1 MAELADSRSPIVV
14 IGLGRF
20 GASLA
25 QHLVSRGAQVLSVDS
40 DMEAVQAHAETL
52 PKVVRADATDVETL
66 RQLGIDAGWRAVVA
80 IGDLQQSLVT
90 TTVLRE
96 LGVEEIWAKALGERH
111 ALILQRLGAT
121 HVVQPE
127 AELGARV
134 SHLLMAH
141 LLDYLPVDE
150 GHSVAKTAVPDAAA
164 GRPLGS
170 SRIRQRYGVRVIAV
184 KRSDGEMVDADD
196 ETIPL
201 LGDTLIVWGRTDL
214 VETFSNSV

>member
-1 MAELADSRSPIVV
+1 MADPHSPIVV

-20 GASLA
+20 GGSLA
-25 QHLVSRGAQVLSVDS
+25 QHLVERGAHVLSVDS

-52 PKVVRADATDVETL
+52 PEVVRADATDAETL
-66 RQLGIDAGWRAVVA
+66 RQLGIHAGWRAVVA

-96 LGVEEIWAKALGERH
+96 LGVEEIWAKAGSERH
-111 ALILQRLGAT
+111 GLILERLGAT

-141 LLDYLPVDE
+141 LLDYLPVDD
-150 GHSVAKTAVPDAAA
+150 GYSVAKTAVPDFAA
-164 GRPLGS
+164 GQPLGT
-170 SRIRQRYGVRVIAV
+170 SRIRERHGVRVIAV
-184 KRSDGEMVDADD
+184 RRSDGEMLEAEDS
-196 ETIPL
+196 TIPL
-201 LGDTLIVWGRTDL
+201 LGDTLVVWGRNDL
-214 VETFSNSV
+214 VERFSNAL

>member
-1 MAELADSRSPIVV
+1 MADSHSPIVV

-25 QHLVSRGAQVLSVDS
+25 QHLVARGIRVLCVDS

-52 PKVVRADATDVETL
+52 PQVVRADATDAETL

-96 LGVEEIWAKALGERH
+96 LGVDEIWAKAQSERH
-111 ALILQRLGAT
+111 ALILERLGAT

-127 AELGARV
+127 AELGSRV
-134 SHLLMAH
+134 SHLLVGHM
-141 LLDYLPVDE
+141 LDYLPVDE
-150 GHSVAKTAVPDAAA
+150 DFSVAKTSVPDYAA
-164 GRPLGS
+164 GQPLGS
-170 SRIRQRYGVRVIAV
+170 SQIRERHGVRVIAV
-184 KRSDGEMVDADD
+184 KRSGGEMLEGEP

-201 LGDTLIVWGRTDL
+201 LGDTLVVWGRTDL
-214 VETFSNSV
+214 VERFSELT